1 MSKKTNKVQGRERNL
16 FKTKALKKLSGVLAT
31 LLVIS
36 MLTPI
41 LAFASGFTDVRYR
54 ANGTVTGTIYLDGAV
69 GEAVY
74 DGAATQRIQLNILDA
89 NNNVIGNVYANYRNS
104 QDGDTHYFNFQ
115 STAISS
121 TYQRI
126 QLQYENVEVGETVTT
141 WVYRESRTG
150 GGGGGWGPIGGIG
163 SDIVGSDGR
172 ANADRLA
179 QLLRDN
185 ANATLEFSGDYVLL
199 PASALQE
206 GNTLKL
212 INEVGSYTLP
222 LKQINYASLADQLDL
237 DLSNLWI
244 RVQIKE
250 VSEQTQSAIEAAAAQ
265 LGSEVLATGVDF
277 YVGAEDYA
285 GDDQVAINNFG
296 NTYVS
301 RTINVEGSVDNNKT
315 TGVVF
320 SNNRLSFVPST
331 FAADG
336 DDTVATLKRNTNS
349 IYTVVSSDNTFN
361 DVNTHWGRQYVD
373 LLANKLIVD
382 GYEDGSFGPERNV
395 TRAEFAAIVT
405 RSLGLDTSVSS
416 STYFTDV
423 TSGSWYAGVVNAA
436 AQAGLVDGYE
446 DGTFRPNAQINRE
459 ELAAMVVRASAY
471 AGNEIS
477 VSSSEQATLL
487 ARFADSTE
495 IVWGHEEVAAAIKAG
510 IIDGMT
516 NTTVVPRADATRAQ
530 SSAMLKRFLDNANF
544 IN

>member
-1 MSKKTNKVQGRERNL
+1 MSKKTNIVQGRERNL
-16 FKTKALKKLSGVLAT
+16 FKTKAMKKLSGALAT

-41 LAFASGFTDVRYR
+41 LAFAASFDWSFSRSGDIR
-54 ANGTVTGTIYLDGAV
+54 GTVTLDTYNQEEVEVYIFGPNGLITTTKATYDPNRNTENGYGYVIDFSFANTDVPSSVYLG
-69 GEAVY
+69 VY
-74 DGAATQRIQLNILDA
+74 DGGEFFKTSTRNRPAA
-89 NNNVIGNVYANYRNS
+89 G
-104 QDGDTHYFNFQ
+104 
-115 STAISS
+115 
-121 TYQRI
+121 
-126 QLQYENVEVGETVTT
+126 
-141 WVYRESRTG
+141 G

-163 SDIVGSDGR
+163 NDIVGSDSR

-179 QLLRDN
+179 ALLRDN

-212 INEVGSYTLP
+212 VNEVGSYTLP
-222 LKQINYASLADQLDL
+222 LKQINYTSLANQLDL
-237 DLSNLWI
+237 ELNDLWI

-250 VSEQTQSAIEAAAAQ
+250 VNEQTQSAIEAAAAK
-265 LGSEVLATGVDF
+265 LGSKVLATGVDF
-277 YVGAEDYA
+277 YVGAENYA
-285 GDDQVAINNFG
+285 ADDQVAINNFG
-296 NTYVS
+296 NTYAS
-301 RTINVEGSVDNNKT
+301 RTINVEGSVNNSKA

-320 SNNRLSFVPST
+320 SNNKLSFVPST
-331 FAADG
+331 FAASG
-336 DDTVATLKRNTNS
+336 DNTVATLKRNTNS
-349 IYTVVSSDNTFN
+349 IYTVIESDISFN
-361 DVNTHWGRQYVD
+361 DVNTHWGRQYID

-395 TRAEFAAIVT
+395 TRAEFAALIT
-405 RSLGLDTSVSS
+405 RSLGLDTSVTS

-477 VSSSEQATLL
+477 VSASEQTNLL
-487 ARFADSTE
+487 ARYADSTE
-495 IVWGHEEVAAAIKAG
+495 IVWGHKEVAAAIKAG

-516 NTTVVPRADATRAQ
+516 DTTVVPRADATRAQ
-530 SSAMLKRFLDNANF
+530 SAAMLKRFLDNAKF